1 LGNLKGRGN
10 SEDLSVN
17 GRKIQEWILRDIGWE
32 GVEWIHL
39 AQNKDQWHA
48 VVITVMN
55 LRVS

>member
-48 VVITVMN
+48 VVNTVMN